1 MIERQLD
8 ERWDAILRML
18 ESMASLDFSRSLTI
32 SDKADH
38 MDAVAS
44 GLNMLSEE
52 LQANVVERSKLEKT
66 VEELQWY
73 KSMVTG
79 SSDLM
84 VYLDSTYTYRAV
96 NQAYCLEHL
105 RTQKEI
111 LGHTVAEVLGEKI
124 FQETLKPQ
132 LDRCLSGEH
141 VTFEFWWDSPS
152 RGRRHVEA
160 RYDPFFG
167 DDGSVLGVVVD
178 ARDTTDRKQSEQRQE
193 QSATALEAANREL
206 ELFSASLAHDLR
218 SPLLI
223 VTNFSAHLAELLGDS
238 LDPQPKEDLQ
248 RIRAAGRHMMHILED
263 LRDLTDVTRGELTRE
278 EVDLS
283 SLGREIIDELSA
295 LVPDRDVK
303 LVAEPGLM
311 AVGDKTLLR
320 LLLSN
325 LLQNSWK
332 YTGPSDNARIELG
345 VQHDEESGPIYYVRD
360 NGIGFDNAN
369 SDLIFRPFERLH
381 TRGDFPGSGLG
392 LATVERI
399 VRRHGG
405 RVWAEGKLGEGSLF
419 CFTLAPPL
427 TDRRRGPR
435 PATERPSPKDA

>member
-1 MIERQLD
+1 MTERQLD
-8 ERWDAILRML
+8 KRWEAILGML
-18 ESMASLDFSRSLTI
+18 ESMASLDFSGSLAI
-32 SDKADH
+32 SDKADN

-52 LQANVVERSKLEKT
+52 LQANVVERSKLEET
-66 VEELQWY
+66 VDELQWY
-73 KSMVTG
+73 RSMATG

-84 VYLDSTYTYRAV
+84 AFLDSEYTYKAV
-96 NQAYCLEHL
+96 NQAYCDEHQ
-105 RTQKEI
+105 RTRQEI
-111 LGHTVAEVLGEKI
+111 LGHTVAQVFGERAFERK
-124 FQETLKPQ
+124 LKRH
-132 LDRCLSGEH
+132 LDCCLAGEH
-141 VTFEFWWDSPS
+141 VTFDFWWDSPS

-160 RYDPFFG
+160 RYDPLFD

-178 ARDTTDRKQSEQRQE
+178 ARDTTDRKRSEQQHE
-193 QSATALEAANREL
+193 QSVAALEAANREL
-206 ELFSASLAHDLR
+206 ELFSASLAHDVR

-223 VTNFSAHLAELLGDS
+223 VTNFSAQLEELLGDS
-238 LDPQPKEDLQ
+238 LEPQPKADLQ

-263 LRDLTDVTRGELTRE
+263 LRDLTDVTRGELARE

-303 LVAEPGLM
+303 LIAEPGIM
-311 AVGDKTLLR
+311 AVGDRTLLR

-332 YTGPSDNARIELG
+332 YTGPSDDALIELG
-345 VQHDEESGPIYYVRD
+345 VENDEIDGPIYSVKD

-369 SDLIFRPFERLH
+369 CELIFEPFERLH

-405 RVWAEGKLGEGSLF
+405 RVWAEGKLGEGSVF
-419 CFTLAPPL
+419 CFTLGPPFSE
-427 TDRRRGPR
+427 RRTRSRQTG
-435 PATERPSPKDA
+435 